1 MLLWGQGFKEVL
13 LVLMVV
19 PLLVTKGILATFFRA
34 G

>member
-1 MLLWGQGFKEVL
+1 MLLWGQGFKEVP

-19 PLLVTKGILATFFRA
+19 PLLVTKGILAIFYRV